1 MTVKTKYPPTPAPT
15 LRRPIAYQTLEVITA
30 PVCMMVVR
38 PVWQC
43 GPTTCGSMGCFSLL
57 SHPFFFPFFL
67 SLFLYFLFSS
77 FLPHPRVVIAFMCKG
92 QRSSSGTSLRSY
104 PLCVCQGSQGWL
116 EFTAG

>member
-38 PVWQC
+38 SVWQC

-57 SHPFFFPFFL
+57 SHPFFPL
-67 SLFLYFLFSS
+67 SSFLYFFFSYFLLFS
-77 FLPHPRVVIAFMCKG
+77 P
-92 QRSSSGTSLRSY
+92 TS
-104 PLCVCQGSQGWL
+104 VW
-116 EFTAG
+116 